1 MLQRGTLVEKNR
13 IGVLKGR
20 VLPDGWVVYPLE
32 RNRDFRGPEM
42 IPYAKWRL
50 FQALTVLALGMM
62 LVPSRPGILVA
73 LDDAW
78 PTDRTDFPTDVAQ
91 LRALQNRVQQ
101 VVEKCTPSTVGIL
114 IGIGAGSGVIV
125 SEDGLVLTA
134 AHVIAGD
141 NPFSKGSEYKA
152 GRSCKIVLVD
162 GRKVNGKTLGIDPK
176 TDAGMVQITDPGPN
190 DGKWPTVPLGKSGEL
205 KRGQWVVTLGHPG
218 GPKQDRPPVAR
229 LGRVENVLSDLIRSN
244 CALVGGDSGGPLF
257 DLEGRLVGIHSRIGL
272 TLNQNIHVPIEKFL
286 AEWKALV
293 AGEVVGRP
301 SRLNQPAQN
310 VPFLGVVFPDDEE
323 DDAWITE
330 EVEPNTP
337 AGQAG
342 LKAGDTITKF
352 NGQPIKSVKQFR
364 EMMAKYK
371 PGDEIKLTIRR
382 GTTIMTLTVK
392 LGRRSS
398 GS

>member
-1 MLQRGTLVEKNR
+1 
-13 IGVLKGR
+13 
-20 VLPDGWVVYPLE
+20 
-32 RNRDFRGPEM
+32 M
-42 IPYAKWRL
+42 IPHAKWRL
-50 FQALTVLALGMM
+50 IQALAVLVMGIMVL
-62 LVPSRPGILVA
+62 PSRSGTPDGDNSL
-73 LDDAW
+73 W
-78 PTDRTDFPTDVAQ
+78 PTDSTDFPTDVAQ
-91 LRALQNRVQQ
+91 LRALQSRVQQ

-141 NPFSKGSEYKA
+141 SPFSKGAEYKA
-152 GRSCKIVLVD
+152 GRSCKIVLAD
-162 GRKVNGKTLGIDPK
+162 GRKVNGKTLGINPK

-190 DGKWPTVPLGKSGEL
+190 GGKWPAVPLGKSGEL

-229 LGRVENVLSDLIRSN
+229 LGRVENVISELIRTN

-257 DLEGRLVGIHSRIGL
+257 DLDGRLVGIHSRIGL
-272 TLNQNIHVPIEKFL
+272 TLNQNIHVPIEKFQMD
-286 AEWKALV
+286 WKAML

-301 SRLNQPAQN
+301 SRPSQPAQGA
-310 VPFLGVVFPDDEE
+310 PFLGVVFPDDEE

-330 EVEPNTP
+330 EVEPSTP

-342 LKAGDTITKF
+342 LRAGDTITKF

-364 EMMAKYK
+364 EMMAKHK

-382 GTTIMTLTVK
+382 GTTIMTLSVK
-392 LGRRSS
+392 LGRRPS

>member
-1 MLQRGTLVEKNR
+1 MNP
-13 IGVLKGR
+13 R
-20 VLPDGWVVYPLE
+20 V
-32 RNRDFRGPEM
+32 
-42 IPYAKWRL
+42 KWRWIPA
-50 FQALTVLALGMM
+50 FAVLVVGMAF
-62 LVPSRPGILVA
+62 LPSRSGALVG
-73 LDDAW
+73 DNDVW
-78 PTDRTDFPTDVAQ
+78 PTDRTDFPTDVSQ

-101 VVEKCTPSTVGIL
+101 VIEKCTPSTVGIL

-141 NPFSKGSEYKA
+141 SPFTKGADYKA
-152 GRSCKIVLVD
+152 GRTCKIVLSD
-162 GRKVNGKTLGIDPK
+162 GRKVNGKTLGINPK

-190 DGKWPTVPLGKSGEL
+190 GGKWPAAPLGKSEEL
-205 KRGQWVVTLGHPG
+205 KRGQWVVALGHPG
-218 GPKQDRPPVAR
+218 GPKTDRPPVAR
-229 LGRVENVLSDLIRSN
+229 LGRVENVIPDLVRTN

-257 DLEGRLVGIHSRIGL
+257 DLDGRVVGIHSRIGL
-272 TLNQNIHVPIEKFL
+272 TLNQNIHVPIEKFQM
-286 AEWKALV
+286 EWKALV

-301 SRLNQPAQN
+301 SRPGQPAQSA
-310 VPFLGVVFPDDEE
+310 PFLGVVFPDDEE

-382 GTTIMTLTVK
+382 GTTIMTLSVK
-392 LGRRSS
+392 LGRRPG